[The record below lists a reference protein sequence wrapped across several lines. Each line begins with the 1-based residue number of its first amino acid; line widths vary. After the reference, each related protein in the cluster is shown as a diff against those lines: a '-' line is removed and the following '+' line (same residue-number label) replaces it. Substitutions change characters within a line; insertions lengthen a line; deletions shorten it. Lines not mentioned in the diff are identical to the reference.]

1 MHMLH
6 TFATPEPTT
15 LEIRNA
21 AGDVVVTLT
30 DTETAS
36 VEVTAVQGQ
45 GFEFLD
51 RVLRNVP
58 WNPGGDPDA
67 GAGDPAA
74 RVRVEERNGTIVIDT
89 DTARQGW
96 RSSFLVV
103 VTAPVGSGVR
113 VQSQSADIRIS
124 GRAGRA
130 EVRTASGEVQVDD
143 VDGGA
148 LLQTASG
155 DVHIRQVGGDLDAKT
170 ASGNITADTVG
181 GVATVVT
188 TSGDVRLAGAAE
200 GIVGRSVSGDVRIAD
215 AVRGRVEATSVSGDV
230 EIGVHP
236 GSGATVSLSTLTG
249 DTNTDF
255 EVTDAP
261 ADPIAGPVLDIK
273 VKTTSGD
280 IRLRR
285 AVPA

>member
-1 MHMLH
+1 MLH
-6 TFATPEPTT
+6 SFATPEPTT

-21 AGDVVVTLT
+21 SGDVVVTLT
-30 DTETAS
+30 DTASTS

-67 GAGDPAA
+67 GAGDPAG

-89 DTARQGW
+89 DTARPGW
-96 RSSFLVV
+96 RSSFLIV

-113 VQSQSADIRIS
+113 VQSQSADVRIS
-124 GRAGRA
+124 GRSGRA

-155 DVHIRQVGGDLDAKT
+155 DVLVGQVGGDLDAKT
-170 ASGNITADTVG
+170 ASGSITAGAVG
-181 GVATVVT
+181 GAATVVT
-188 TSGDVRLAGAAE
+188 TSGDIRLATAGE

-215 AVRGRVEATSVSGDV
+215 AVRGRLEATSVSGDV

-236 GSGATVSLSTLTG
+236 GSGATVSLATLTG

-255 EVTDAP
+255 EVTDSP
-261 ADPIAGPVLDIK
+261 TDPEAGPVLDIR

>member
-1 MHMLH
+1 MLH
-6 TFATPEPTT
+6 TFSTPEPAT

-21 AGDVVVTLT
+21 AGDVVVTLADT
-30 DTETAS
+30 DTTS

-58 WNPGGDPDA
+58 WSAGGDPES
-67 GAGDPAA
+67 GAGDLAD
-74 RVRVEERNGTIVIDT
+74 RVRVDERNGTIVIDT

-103 VTAPVGSGVR
+103 VTAPTGSGVR
-113 VQSQSADIRIS
+113 VQSQSADVRIS

-155 DVHIRQVGGDLDAKT
+155 DVAIGRAGGDLDAKT
-170 ASGNITADTVG
+170 ASGSITADAVG
-181 GVATVVT
+181 GAATVVT
-188 TSGDVRLAGAAE
+188 TSGDIRLATAGD
-200 GIVGRSVSGDVRIAD
+200 GIVARSVSGDVRIAD
-215 AVRGRVEATSVSGDV
+215 AVRGRLDATSVSGDV
-230 EIGVHP
+230 EVGVHP

-255 EVTDAP
+255 EVTDVP
-261 ADPIAGPVLDIK
+261 AEPDAGPVLDIR

-285 AVPA
+285 GVPA